1 MKIKKSSHFPFISI
15 SRYDN
20 GIKMHREYATSNRNS
35 INFYISEKRGNE
47 WNTAKKII
55 DMRICNRMLFQYAG
69 IEFENVRVN
78 MKNVGFN
85 MEMVQ
90 LRMKMEGYENR
101 YEMQVMTAI
110 VDFSFICWEWLKFCL
125 K

>member
-1 MKIKKSSHFPFISI
+1 
-15 SRYDN
+15 
-20 GIKMHREYATSNRNS
+20 
-35 INFYISEKRGNE
+35 
-47 WNTAKKII
+47 
-55 DMRICNRMLFQYAG
+55 MLFQYAG

-110 VDFSFICWEWLKFCL
+110 VDFSFICREWLKFCL